1 MSHLALLP
9 AGLGE
14 VSSPVRTV
22 VYPEDGE
29 IDASVLEETTF
40 FVPVY
45 MGTGANLAL
54 MSQMPRL
61 RACQLLTA
69 GFDNAL
75 VYLPDGVTL
84 CNASGVHDASTA
96 ELAVGLIIANL
107 RGLDDAARD
116 MPNGVWRHRRLPAL
130 ADKVVLIIG
139 AGGVGQAI
147 RQRLEPF
154 EVEVI
159 MVGRTAREGIR
170 GAADLEAILPSADIV
185 VLAVPLDDATTGL
198 ADARFL
204 ARMRDGAML
213 VNVAR
218 GKVVRTDDL
227 VAELA
232 IGRLRAALDVTDPE
246 PLPHDHPLWTAP
258 GVLISPHVGGNSSAF
273 LPRARKLV
281 AEQLA
286 RLAAGQVLANQV
298 A

>member
-1 MSHLALLP
+1 MKELALLP

-14 VSSPVRTV
+14 VSSPVPTV
-22 VYPEDGE
+22 VYPDDGDV
-29 IDASVLEETTF
+29 DASVLKEVTF

-54 MSQMPRL
+54 MSQMPQL
-61 RACQLLTA
+61 RVCQLLTA

-75 VYLPDGVTL
+75 AYLPDGVTL

-96 ELAVGLIIANL
+96 ELAVGLMIANL

-147 RQRLEPF
+147 RRRLEPF

-159 MVGRTAREGIR
+159 MVGRTARDGVR
-170 GAADLEAILPSADIV
+170 GMTDVDALLPSADIV
-185 VLAVPLDDATTGL
+185 VLAVPLEDATLGMV
-198 ADARFL
+198 DARFL

-227 VAELA
+227 IAELA
-232 IGRLRAALDVTDPE
+232 KGRLRAAVDVTDPE
-246 PLPHDHPLWTAP
+246 PLPPGHPLWNAP
-258 GVLISPHVGGNSSAF
+258 GVLISPHLGGNSSAF
-273 LPRARKLV
+273 LPRARRLV
-281 AEQLA
+281 SEQLT
-286 RLAAGQVLANQV
+286 RLEAGQALVNRV
-298 A
+298 V